1 MIPLNKDTF
10 FKEKEAIDGL
20 CDYLR
25 QSDKFSMGS
34 QCREFETQFA
44 KYQGRQYGV
53 CFNSGASA
61 NLCLL
66 QSLLNLGWL
75 QRGENVGFSGLTW
88 STNVMPLFQFGFT
101 PVPVDCS
108 PDYINVTARDLED
121 RLKDQPLGCLF
132 ITNALG
138 FTGDLDKIRD
148 LCGERGIILLEDN
161 CESLGTE
168 LPSGKA
174 GNFGLAATFSFYVAH
189 HLSTIEGGMICT
201 DDDELYE
208 MLVICRANGW
218 DRNLDPAAQE
228 RWREKYGVASEF
240 ESKYTFYD
248 LAFNLR
254 PTEITG
260 FLGLHQLKH
269 IDENVANR
277 EKNYLAIE
285 RGFLA
290 NDELKTL
297 EHGHITKLSSFAVPV
312 ICASPQLRGKYL
324 ARFQQADV
332 EVRPMIAGN
341 ICKQPFY
348 RKYAGRQYDL
358 PGTDFISQAGF
369 YCGNYPEL
377 TEEEIQV
384 IVGCLSK

>member
-1 MIPLNKDTF
+1 MIPLNRASF

-20 CDYLR
+20 CEYLR
-25 QSDKFSMGS
+25 GSDKFSMGS
-34 QCREFETQFA
+34 KCREFENRFA
-44 KYQGRQYGV
+44 RFQGRKYGV

-66 QSLLNLGWL
+66 QSLLNLGRL
-75 QRGENVGFSGLTW
+75 QRGDAVGFSGLTW

-101 PVPVDCS
+101 PIPVDCS
-108 PDYINVTARDLED
+108 PEFINVSSRDLER
-121 RLKDQPLGCLF
+121 RLEDQTLKCLF

-138 FTGDLDKIRD
+138 FTGDLDRIRD
-148 LCGERGIILLEDN
+148 ICAKRDILLLEDN

-189 HLSTIEGGMICT
+189 HMSTIEGGMACT
-201 DDDELYE
+201 DDQELYE
-208 MLVICRANGW
+208 MLVISRANGW
-218 DRNLDPAAQE
+218 DRNLDPAVQQ
-228 RWREKYGVASEF
+228 RWREKYGVPSEF

-260 FLGLHQLKH
+260 VLGLHQLKH
-269 IDENVANR
+269 LEENVDLR

-285 RGFLA
+285 RAFLA
-290 NDELKTL
+290 NDELKAL
-297 EHGHITKLSSFAVPV
+297 DHGHITKLSSFAVPIV
-312 ICASPQLRGKYL
+312 CASPQLRAKYL
-324 ARFQQADV
+324 ARFQEADV

-341 ICKQPFY
+341 ICEQPFY
-348 RKYAGRQYDL
+348 LKYADCKYDL
-358 PGTDFISQAGF
+358 PGTDFISQSGF

-377 TEEEIQV
+377 TERDIQI
-384 IVGCLSK
+384 IVGCLG

>member
-10 FKEKEAIDGL
+10 FKEKEAIDLL
-20 CDYLR
+20 CEYLR
-25 QSDKFSMGS
+25 ASDKFSMGP
-34 QCREFETQFA
+34 QCREFEIQFA
-44 KYQGRQYGV
+44 AYQSRKHGV

-66 QSLLNLGWL
+66 QAMVNLGRL
-75 QRGENVGFSGLTW
+75 RRGQAVGFSGLTW
-88 STNVMPLFQFGFT
+88 STNVMPLFQFGFI

-108 PDYINVTARDLED
+108 PDYLNVTARDLEA
-121 RLKDQPLGCLF
+121 RLGDEPFSCLF
-132 ITNALG
+132 LTNALG
-138 FTGDLDKIRD
+138 FTGDLERIRD
-148 LCGERGIILLEDN
+148 ICNQKDIILLEDN

-168 LPSGKA
+168 LPAGKA

-189 HLSTIEGGMICT
+189 HMSTIEGGMICT

-218 DRNLDPAAQE
+218 DRNLDPTIQQ
-228 RWREKYGVASEF
+228 RWRDKHGVPSEF

-248 LAFNLR
+248 LAYNLR

-260 FLGLHQLKH
+260 VLGLHQLRY
-269 IDENVANR
+269 IDENVDLR

-285 RGFLA
+285 QAFLA
-290 NDELKTL
+290 NDELKAL
-297 EHGHITKLSSFAVPV
+297 EHGHINKLSSFALPV
-312 ICASPQLRGKYL
+312 ICASPQLRIKYIEKF
-324 ARFQQADV
+324 READV

-341 ICKQPFY
+341 ICDQPFY
-348 RKYAGRQYDL
+348 RKYARRQYDL
-358 PGTDFISQAGF
+358 PGTDFISNAGF

-377 TEEEIQV
+377 TEEEIQILV
-384 IVGCLSK
+384 ESLNK